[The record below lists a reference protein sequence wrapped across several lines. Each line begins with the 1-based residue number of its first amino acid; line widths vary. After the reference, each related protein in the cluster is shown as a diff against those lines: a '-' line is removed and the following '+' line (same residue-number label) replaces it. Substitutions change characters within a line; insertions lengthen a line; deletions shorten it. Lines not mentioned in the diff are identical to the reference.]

1 MPDISTETPSGALW
15 LPAVGDFIYAYNVE
29 QGDPL
34 PADGRLYLAIGK
46 APVPALEWDF
56 TITDGGMKADI
67 KIESTAI
74 APIKPGTNF
83 WLMLM
88 TDPDDPDT
96 KVELLTGQVKKKNAR

>member
-1 MPDISTETPSGALW
+1 MPDISTETPSGILW
-15 LPAVGDFIYAYNVE
+15 LPAVGDFIYEFTA

-34 PADGRLYLAIGK
+34 PEGSRLYLAIGK
-46 APVPALEWDF
+46 APVPAVEWDF
-56 TITDGGMKADI
+56 DITDGGMAANI
-67 KIESTAI
+67 KVESTAI

>member
-1 MPDISTETPSGALW
+1 MPDISTETPSGILW
-15 LPAVGDFIYAYNVE
+15 LPAVGDFIYEWTV

-34 PADGRLYLAIGK
+34 PEDSRLYFAIGK
-46 APVPALEWDF
+46 APVPALEIDF
-56 TITDGGMKADI
+56 TITDGGMAANI

-74 APIKPGTNF
+74 APIKPGTTF